1 MSREQT
7 STNGQG
13 QRQGGA
19 NTAMAIAMGLEAAGT
34 IITAIGGV
42 KDANQRRQFEQ
53 SLALLNTNEQAALS
67 KALMATNSETERLRI
82 LKDTLTDL
90 QNRRIDILV
99 SQYGLG
105 EKQERTKTIIIASIM
120 GVVALGIIAYIYKKA

>member
-1 MSREQT
+1 MADPIVNPNPTGPSQK
-7 STNGQG
+7 
-13 QRQGGA
+13 GA
-19 NTAMAIAMGLEAAGT
+19 NTAAAIQAGGEAAGA

-42 KDANQRRQFEQ
+42 VDANQRRKFEQ
-53 SLALLNTNEQAALS
+53 NLSLLDADQQVALS

-90 QNRRIDILV
+90 QNRRIDILIR
-99 SQYGLG
+99 QYGLD

>member
-1 MSREQT
+1 MADPKPKASGPSQKGADT
-7 STNGQG
+7 AAAIQA
-13 QRQGGA
+13 GG
-19 NTAMAIAMGLEAAGT
+19 EAAGA

-42 KDANQRRQFEQ
+42 ADANQRRKFEQ
-53 SLALLNTNEQAALS
+53 SLALLDAEQQVALS

-99 SQYGLG
+99 NKYGLG

>member
-1 MSREQT
+1 MADPTPKPTGPSQ
-7 STNGQG
+7 QG
-13 QRQGGA
+13 LDTAAAIQAGG
-19 NTAMAIAMGLEAAGT
+19 EAAGA

-42 KDANQRRQFEQ
+42 ADANQRRKFEQ
-53 SLALLNTNEQAALS
+53 NLALLDNGQQVALS

-99 SQYGLG
+99 SQYGLN
-105 EKQERTKTIIIASIM
+105 EKQERTKTIIIASVM

>member
-1 MSREQT
+1 MADPKTKATGPSQKGADT
-7 STNGQG
+7 AAAIQA
-13 QRQGGA
+13 GG
-19 NTAMAIAMGLEAAGT
+19 EAAGA

-42 KDANQRRQFEQ
+42 ADANQRRKFEQ
-53 SLALLNTNEQAALS
+53 NLSLLDADQQVALS

-99 SQYGLG
+99 RQYGLD

>member
-1 MSREQT
+1 MADPTLKPTGPSQKGLDT
-7 STNGQG
+7 AAAIQA
-13 QRQGGA
+13 GG
-19 NTAMAIAMGLEAAGT
+19 EAAGA

-42 KDANQRRQFEQ
+42 ADANQRRKFEQ
-53 SLALLNTNEQAALS
+53 NLALLDNDQQVALS

-99 SQYGLG
+99 SKYGLG
-105 EKQERTKTIIIASIM
+105 EKQERTKTIIIASVM

>member
-1 MSREQT
+1 MAEPKPK
-7 STNGQG
+7 STGPSEK
-13 QRQGGA
+13 GA
-19 NTAMAIAMGLEAAGT
+19 NTAAAIQAGGEAAGA

-42 KDANQRRQFEQ
+42 ADANQRRKFEQ
-53 SLALLNTNEQAALS
+53 NLALLDADQQVALS
-67 KALMATNSETERLRI
+67 KALMATTSETERLRI

>member
-1 MSREQT
+1 MADPKPRAAGPSQ
-7 STNGQG
+7 QG
-13 QRQGGA
+13 FD
-19 NTAMAIAMGLEAAGT
+19 TAMAIQAGGEAAGA

-42 KDANQRRQFEQ
+42 NDANQRRKFEQ
-53 SLALLNTNEQAALS
+53 NLALLDADQQAALS

-82 LKDTLTDL
+82 LKDTLTNL

-99 SQYGLG
+99 AQYGLG

>member
-1 MSREQT
+1 MADPTPKPTGPSQKGLDT
-7 STNGQG
+7 AAAIQA
-13 QRQGGA
+13 GG
-19 NTAMAIAMGLEAAGT
+19 EAAGA

-42 KDANQRRQFEQ
+42 ADANQRRKFEQ
-53 SLALLNTNEQAALS
+53 NLALLDADQQVALS
-67 KALMATNSETERLRI
+67 KALMATTSETERLRI

-99 SQYGLG
+99 GQYGLG

>member
-1 MSREQT
+1 MADPQQIPSGPSQK
-7 STNGQG
+7 
-13 QRQGGA
+13 GA
-19 NTAMAIAMGLEAAGT
+19 NTAMAIQAGGEAAGA

-42 KDANQRRQFEQ
+42 ADANQRRKFEQ
-53 SLALLNTNEQAALS
+53 SLALLNADQQTALS

-99 SQYGLG
+99 SQYGLS
-105 EKQERTKTIIIASIM
+105 EKQERTKTIIIASVM

>member
-1 MSREQT
+1 MADPTPKPTGPSQKGADT
-7 STNGQG
+7 AAAIQA
-13 QRQGGA
+13 GG
-19 NTAMAIAMGLEAAGT
+19 EAAGA

-42 KDANQRRQFEQ
+42 ADANQRRKFEQ
-53 SLALLNTNEQAALS
+53 NLSLLDADQQVALS

-99 SQYGLG
+99 SQYGLD

>member
-1 MSREQT
+1 MADPTPKPTGPSQ
-7 STNGQG
+7 QG
-13 QRQGGA
+13 FDTAAAIQAGG
-19 NTAMAIAMGLEAAGT
+19 EAAGA

-42 KDANQRRQFEQ
+42 ADANQRRKFEQ
-53 SLALLNTNEQAALS
+53 NLALLDADQQVALS
-67 KALMATNSETERLRI
+67 KALMATTSETERLRI

>member
-1 MSREQT
+1 MADPTPKPTGPSQ
-7 STNGQG
+7 QG
-13 QRQGGA
+13 LDTAAAIQAGG
-19 NTAMAIAMGLEAAGT
+19 EAAGA

-42 KDANQRRQFEQ
+42 ADANQRRKFEQ
-53 SLALLNTNEQAALS
+53 NLALLDNDQQVALS

-99 SQYGLG
+99 SQYGLN
-105 EKQERTKTIIIASIM
+105 EKQERTKTIIIASVM

>member
-1 MSREQT
+1 MADPTPKPTGPSQKGLDT
-7 STNGQG
+7 AAAIQA
-13 QRQGGA
+13 GG
-19 NTAMAIAMGLEAAGT
+19 EAAGA

-42 KDANQRRQFEQ
+42 ADANQRRKFEQ
-53 SLALLNTNEQAALS
+53 NLALLDNDQQVALS

-99 SQYGLG
+99 SQYGLN
-105 EKQERTKTIIIASIM
+105 EKQERTKTIIIASVM